1 MRLRCYD
8 DGDRQNAMIDCG
20 PLLLKYRGLNGRLK
34 IGLVLSGSRGPCWVR
49 SLIEF
54 LRKVPAFELHLFV
67 AGNGTRL
74 KPSPSSGL
82 ADRLYNWSRR
92 VADPFGE
99 VDLDLGE
106 AVEAICAR

>member
-20 PLLLKYRGLNGRLK
+20 PLLLKFRGLNGRLK
-34 IGLVLSGSRGPCWVR
+34 IGMVVSGSRSPSWVR

-54 LRKVPAFELHLFV
+54 LRNVPAFELHLFV
-67 AGNGTRL
+67 AGDGVRRPPIT
-74 KPSPSSGL
+74 SYGL
-82 ADRLYNWSRR
+82 ADRLYTWSRS

-106 AVEAICAR
+106 AVPEAA